1 MSSMEKAT
9 HTPAENHKKLG
20 QWFATAICG
29 NDILSSALYVSGIAI
44 IFAGI
49 WAPLVLIF
57 IAFVLFLY
65 KMVYTEVV
73 EALPVNGGAYNCL
86 LNGTSK
92 TIAAVAGI
100 TTFLSYI
107 ATAVISAKVGV
118 EYLTTIFPRSV
129 ILHPQMLVIPGT
141 IALLLLFAV
150 LVISGIK
157 DSAKVALGIFIFH
170 VVSLTLFLGF
180 GAYHFFHAG
189 ASTFWF
195 NFQHTGEIITRQGG
209 FMAAL
214 YLAFAA
220 SLLGVSGF
228 ESSANFVEEQQPGV
242 FRKTLRNMLVGIAI
256 FNPLI
261 ALAVLNSLPL
271 DAIANAKDFL
281 LADAARAIGGPMFAY
296 LIAIDAFL
304 VLSGAVLTSYVG
316 VSGLLN
322 RMAGD
327 NCLPIML
334 RKENKKG
341 SFPRIILLFFI
352 LCSSI
357 LILTGGNLL
366 SLAGVYTIAFLSVM
380 SLFAIGNLILKEA
393 RTELKRTYKAP
404 VVVVVLAFIATF
416 FGILG
421 NIRIDEQNLVFFEL
435 YFIPA
440 LLLVLTVIYKDK
452 IVKFALRFSRR
463 IPPLYNY
470 IQHQFHDI
478 TLGKFVVFIRR
489 PERLYTVLEYINRNE
504 TGWNITLVTCKDILS
519 ADPKK
524 AYHEIQEILPALK
537 EAGVFPHFNIELM
550 YKDKVFSPKIIEEIA
565 EELGVNT
572 NRIFIG
578 SIHTEHAFDYDAMGG
593 VRIIL

>member
-1 MSSMEKAT
+1 MEKAI
-9 HTPAENHKKLG
+9 HKPAEAHKKLG
-20 QWFATAICG
+20 EWFATAICG
-29 NDILSSALYVSGIAI
+29 NDILSSSLYVSGIAI

-49 WAPLVLIF
+49 WAPVVLIF
-57 IAFVLFLY
+57 IGFVLFLY

-92 TIAAVAGI
+92 TIAAIAGI
-100 TTFLSYI
+100 TTFLSYV

-118 EYLTTIFPRSV
+118 EYLSTILPFSTA
-129 ILHPQMLVIPGT
+129 IIPAT
-141 IALLLLFAV
+141 IALLFLFAI

-170 VVSLTLFLGF
+170 VVSLTLFLAF
-180 GAYHFFHAG
+180 GVYHYFAAG
-189 ASTFWF
+189 AATFWF
-195 NFQHTGEIITRQGG
+195 NFQHTGEIISRQGG
-209 FMAAL
+209 FMPAL

-242 FRKTLRNMLVGIAI
+242 FRKTLRNMLTGVAI

-261 ALAVLNSLPL
+261 TLAVLNSLPL
-271 DAIANAKDFL
+271 DSIASAKDFL
-281 LADAARAIGGPMFAY
+281 LADAARAIGGQGFAY

-327 NCLPIML
+327 NCLPMML

-341 SFPRIILLFFI
+341 SFPRIVLLFFI

-393 RTELKRTYKAP
+393 RSELKRTYKAP
-404 VVVVVLAFIATF
+404 VIVVIMAFVATF

-421 NIRIDEQNLVFFEL
+421 NIRIDEQNLIFFEL

-440 LLLVLTVIYKDK
+440 LLLVLGVIYKDK
-452 IVKFALRFSRR
+452 IIKFALRASRR
-463 IPPLYNY
+463 FPPLYNY
-470 IQHQFHDI
+470 IQHQFNDI

-489 PERLYTVLEYINRNE
+489 PERLYTVLDYINRNE
-504 TGWNITLVTCKDILS
+504 TGWNITLVTCQDIS
-519 ADPKK
+519 NGDPKK
-524 AYHEIQEILPALK
+524 SYHEIAEILPALR
-537 EAGVFPHFNIELM
+537 EAGVFPHFTINLI
-550 YKDKVFSPKIIEEIA
+550 YKNKPFSPQVIEEVA
-565 EELGVNT
+565 KELQVHT

-578 SIHTEHAFDYDAMGG
+578 SIHMEHEFDYDALGG